1 MPSPLR
7 DALPAALRLGR
18 LRLNRAG
25 RQLRAN
31 GPPAIGFWLV
41 ALAVGIAAG
50 LAALGFRL
58 TVEAMEGAI
67 YGSHD
72 MLLADRTGR
81 LPWPVVLFAPIFG
94 GLIVGA
100 ILHRYTPDGSVR
112 SVADVIDGAAR
123 RRGRVDVRAGLG
135 SAAASMITLSSG
147 GSTGRE
153 GPVVHLAAVIAS
165 WVSNRIGADGITG
178 RDLLGCAVAAAVA
191 ASFNAPIAGMLF
203 AHEVVL
209 RHFALRA
216 FAPIALSAVAGAV
229 LSRIV
234 LGGGQEFVAP
244 VDTLDFYVEL
254 PAFMILGV
262 LSGLVAV
269 VLMRAVFWSDDLGTA
284 LVRATGLPARLR
296 PAVAG
301 FLLGLIALWY
311 PHIIGVGQAVTLAA
325 LNGEMLLGTA
335 IVFTVVKIVAVA
347 ITMAGRMGGGI
358 FSPSLVVGALTG
370 LAFGLIATALMPE
383 QSSPVS
389 LYALAGTGAVA
400 AAVLGAPISTTMI
413 VFELTGEWQTGI
425 AVLVSVSLST
435 AVASRLVSKSFF
447 LSQLE
452 RQNLRLAAGPQAWL
466 LATIPVADVLR
477 PPPDDPAARE
487 ALMTGRPGIDV
498 GASLDHAMRLFD
510 TAASDRLPVVRGGAA
525 GTGAELVGVLHQIDA
540 LRAFN
545 QALSRQAAEEHA

>member
-1 MPSPLR
+1 
-7 DALPAALRLGR
+7 
-18 LRLNRAG
+18 
-25 RQLRAN
+25 
-31 GPPAIGFWLV
+31 
-41 ALAVGIAAG
+41 
-50 LAALGFRL
+50 
-58 TVEAMEGAI
+58 
-67 YGSHD
+67 
-72 MLLADRTGR
+72 
-81 LPWPVVLFAPIFG
+81 
-94 GLIVGA
+94 
-100 ILHRYTPDGSVR
+100 
-112 SVADVIDGAAR
+112 
-123 RRGRVDVRAGLG
+123 
-135 SAAASMITLSSG
+135 
-147 GSTGRE
+147 
-153 GPVVHLAAVIAS
+153 
-165 WVSNRIGADGITG
+165 
-178 RDLLGCAVAAAVA
+178 
-191 ASFNAPIAGMLF
+191 
-203 AHEVVL
+203 
-209 RHFALRA
+209 
-216 FAPIALSAVAGAV
+216 
-229 LSRIV
+229 
-234 LGGGQEFVAP
+234 
-244 VDTLDFYVEL
+244 
-254 PAFMILGV
+254 MILGV

-370 LAFGLIATALMPE
+370 LAFGLIATPLMPE

-413 VFELTGEWQTGI
+413 VFELTGNGRP
-425 AVLVSVSLST
+425 
-435 AVASRLVSKSFF
+435 ASPCWSRSRCRPPSPAGWCRKSFF

-487 ALMTGRPGIDV
+487 ALMTGR
-498 GASLDHAMRLFD
+498 ARHRC
-510 TAASDRLPVVRGGAA
+510 R
-525 GTGAELVGVLHQIDA
+525 
-540 LRAFN
+540 
-545 QALSRQAAEEHA
+545 RQP